1 MTASKV
7 LISIMPSNSIFD
19 TIFIVRRRI
28 EKARSLVGIVIEV
41 IVGMFRLVSKKV
53 KLGGILETRESET
66 VEGLGM

>member
-28 EKARSLVGIVIEV
+28 EEARSLVQTVI
-41 IVGMFRLVSKKV
+41 RSNNQ
-53 KLGGILETRESET
+53 GGSSWQVRK
-66 VEGLGM
+66 

>member
-28 EKARSLVGIVIEV
+28 EEARSLVGTVIEV
-41 IVGMFRLVSKKV
+41 IVGEIQAGK
-53 KLGGILETRESET
+53 
-66 VEGLGM
+66 

>member
-28 EKARSLVGIVIEV
+28 EEARSLVGTVIEV